1 VDHLLRLQL
10 VALSAISAIITL
22 DPLSLELPAV
32 EAPQKILRRGARSRL
47 RTMLCAALIASSVA
61 ELAVLSG
68 FSV

>member
-1 VDHLLRLQL
+1 
-10 VALSAISAIITL
+10 
-22 DPLSLELPAV
+22 LELPAV
-32 EAPQKILRRGARSRL
+32 EAPQKILCRGARSRL